1 MDKPEDGEEDKRGS
15 SIGKNVET
23 AGNTEYPAVF
33 FDSLLDGL
41 LNDQFANLRRCL
53 PRILDNDIENGKVSP
68 NLNQLEKIA
77 NALNLQIQD
86 LYECI

>member
-41 LNDQFANLRRCL
+41 LNDQFANLLRCL
-53 PRILDNDIENGKVSP
+53 PRILDNDIEDGKY
-68 NLNQLEKIA
+68 LIGFCLQLFRNDRERFVLCA
-77 NALNLQIQD
+77 FFLD
-86 LYECI
+86 